1 MKNRVYIA
9 CDLKSFYASVECI
22 ERDLDPLAT
31 NLVVADKSR
40 TDKTICLAVTPSLK
54 AYGISGRARLFEVVQ
69 KVAEVNAQR
78 QQKAPGRQLTGSSWH
93 DPDVKEHPE
102 LALDYLVAPPR
113 MAHYIEW
120 STRIYNVYLKYV
132 APSDIHVYSIDEVLI
147 DVTNYLPT
155 YGLTPRELA
164 RKIVLDVLDTTGI
177 TATAGIG
184 PNLYL
189 AKVAM
194 DIWAKHI
201 QPDEKGVRI
210 AEMDEMSYRQ
220 RLWDHRPLTDFWRVG
235 RGYAK
240 KLEAQ
245 GLCTMGDIARCS
257 IGKPTD
263 YYNEELLYRMF
274 GVNAEILVDHAWGYE
289 PTTMADIKAYKP
301 EAKSIGSGQV
311 LTAPYTFGKARMVAW
326 EMADQLA
333 LDLVAQRF
341 VTNQLTLTVGY
352 DIDNLRDPKRRKQYH
367 GEVKTDRYGRQI
379 PKHAHGTANLEEYT
393 ASSKRITAAILE
405 LYDRIVDEKLLIRR
419 MYLTANRVTAEADV
433 PAEPAMEQMDLFAD
447 PVQKE
452 SEAAEL
458 ARERKL
464 QEAMLGIKSKY
475 GKNAILKGTNLL
487 DGATAA
493 ERNDKIGGHRA

>member
-22 ERDLDPLAT
+22 ERDLDPLTT

-69 KVAEVNAQR
+69 KVAEVNVQR

-184 PNLYL
+184 TNLYL

-257 IGKPTD
+257 IGSPAD

-311 LTAPYTFGKARMVAW
+311 LTAPYTCGKARMVAW

-405 LYDRIVDEKLLIRR
+405 LYDNIVDEKLLIRR

-464 QEAMLGIKSKY
+464 QEAMLGI
-475 GKNAILKGTNLL
+475 NAILKGTNLL